1 MYTSLKKEYLGR
13 IPCLSSINVQ
23 VLANNRSIIEHFLIF
38 IYYPSNS
45 QIYQVLQANGFS
57 QCQARSKRSAL
68 LDLNVDG
75 SALHQADYQRLTDS
89 VQASLRAVRPDF
101 QTNHKH
107 IQAVVVANSDALDIS
122 AKRPVSQV
130 FLQISVNNVPVNFYT
145 QTEFDMERLV
155 DELNYQN
162 ENSSLT
168 ILKSH
173 DIYSRNYFFNLVS
186 GRQVAAVDYAAIEA
200 SIQERFLAEYAEF
213 VERNVSTAIIW
224 QEEYVNADR
233 AIVYGLSVLISVD
246 NRPVDQ
252 LIELDRGVFRSLKE
266 VVVSETVRY
275 RLSLPEEGG
284 YLQPISKALT
294 FFSSVLV
301 CRRDYAKFEAL
312 VERVAKEVRSDLDG
326 MDLKVVVA
334 SQREFVEASGTA
346 FWKVAV
352 LVTLSGNNRLVDLR
366 MDSQVIVER

>member
-1 MYTSLKKEYLGR
+1 
-13 IPCLSSINVQ
+13 
-23 VLANNRSIIEHFLIF
+23 
-38 IYYPSNS
+38 
-45 QIYQVLQANGFS
+45 
-57 QCQARSKRSAL
+57 
-68 LDLNVDG
+68 
-75 SALHQADYQRLTDS
+75 
-89 VQASLRAVRPDF
+89 
-101 QTNHKH
+101 
-107 IQAVVVANSDALDIS
+107 
-122 AKRPVSQV
+122 
-130 FLQISVNNVPVNFYT
+130 
-145 QTEFDMERLV
+145 
-155 DELNYQN
+155 
-162 ENSSLT
+162 
-168 ILKSH
+168 
-173 DIYSRNYFFNLVS
+173 
-186 GRQVAAVDYAAIEA
+186 
-200 SIQERFLAEYAEF
+200 
-213 VERNVSTAIIW
+213 
-224 QEEYVNADR
+224 VNADR

-312 VERVAKEVRSDLDG
+312 VERVAKEVRPDLDG
-326 MDLKVVVA
+326 TDLKVVVA

-366 MDSQVIVER
+366 MDSQVIAER